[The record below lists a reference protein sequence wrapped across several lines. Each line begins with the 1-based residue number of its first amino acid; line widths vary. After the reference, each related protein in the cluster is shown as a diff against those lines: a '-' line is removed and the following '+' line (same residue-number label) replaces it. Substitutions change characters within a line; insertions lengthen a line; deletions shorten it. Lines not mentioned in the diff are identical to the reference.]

1 MANIPV
7 RHINSAGKEPRF
19 SESFSIRDVHDLL
32 GEGDMVQEL
41 HRHDF
46 FYVLALEKGKGKH
59 EIDFTTHHVGDRCIF
74 LMRPGQV
81 HQLTLRAG
89 STGFLMAFKA
99 DFYYTNGALSKNLLR
114 KATNKCLYQA
124 NDRKFRRL
132 SSILSY
138 IFHEYTHKQERYQ
151 EVIKANLDIFFI
163 ELSRS
168 RQNNNRQSARGNSY
182 MQERFDEFLE
192 LLETN
197 IYKHKQVSEYAD
209 MLNLSGYQLNAIT
222 KALVGKT
229 CSGVINEQIV
239 LESKR
244 RLLATTG
251 QVSQIACQLGYED
264 VSYFIRFFR
273 KHTGYSPEAFRH
285 NFK

>member
-7 RHINSAGKEPRF
+7 RHINSTGKEPKF

-32 GEGDMVQEL
+32 GGGDMVQEL

-59 EIDFTTHHVGDRCIF
+59 EIDFTTYQVGDRYIF

-89 STGFLMAFKA
+89 STGYLMAFKT
-99 DFYYTNGALSKNLLR
+99 DFYYTNGPLSKNILR
-114 KATNKCLYQA
+114 QATKKCLCQTD
-124 NDRKFRRL
+124 DRKFRKL
-132 SSILSY
+132 SSILNY
-138 IFHEYTHKQERYQ
+138 IFHEYTNKQERYQ

-163 ELSRS
+163 ELIRS
-168 RQNNNRQSARGNSY
+168 RKNNNRPSAQGNSY

-192 LLETN
+192 LLDTN
-197 IYKHKQVSEYAD
+197 IYKHKRVSEYAE

-222 KALVGKT
+222 KSLVGKT
-229 CSGVINEQIV
+229 CSEVINEYIV

-244 RLLATTG
+244 QLLATSG
-251 QVSQIACQLGYED
+251 QVSHIAYQLGYED
-264 VSYFIRFFR
+264 ASYFIRFFR
-273 KHTGYSPEAFRH
+273 KHTGYSPEAFRY
-285 NFK
+285 NFE

>member
-7 RHINSAGKEPRF
+7 RHIRSTGEEPKL
-19 SESFSIRDVHDLL
+19 SESFSIRDVHDML
-32 GEGDMVQEL
+32 GGKDMVQEL

-46 FYVLALEKGKGKH
+46 FYILALEKGKGNH
-59 EIDFTTHHVGDRCIF
+59 EIDFTTYQVRDRSIF
-74 LMRPGQV
+74 IMRPGQV

-89 STGFLMAFKA
+89 STGYLMAFKT
-99 DFYYTNGALSKNLLR
+99 DFYYPNRAVSKDILR
-114 KATNKCLYQA
+114 KATNKSLCQA
-124 NDRKFRRL
+124 DDRRFRKL
-132 SSILSY
+132 SSILNY
-138 IFHEYTHKQERYQ
+138 IFQEYTNKQERYQ
-151 EVIKANLDIFFI
+151 EVIKSNLDIFFI
-163 ELSRS
+163 ELIRS
-168 RQNNNRQSARGNSY
+168 RQNNNRPSAQGNSY

-229 CSGVINEQIV
+229 CSEVINEQII

-244 RLLATTG
+244 QLLATSD
-251 QVSQIACQLGYED
+251 QVNHIAYQLGYED
-264 VSYFIRFFR
+264 SSYFIRFFR

-285 NFK
+285 NFE